1 VVDLFPAIDL
11 HEGVAVRLLRGDF
24 SRQRTYGDPVDLAR
38 QYADGG
44 ARWIHVVDLDAARTG
59 HPVNRAVVMAIT
71 DAVDVG
77 IQVGG
82 GVRSEKDAVELLDGG
97 VARVVLGTAAVRDPD
112 LVGVL
117 AAEFPGQVVVGLDHR
132 GGGAD
137 VAVAGWE
144 SVGGTTLAD
153 ALANVSSF
161 PLAAVVVT
169 AIERDGTM
177 DGPDLDGLL
186 RVLALSDHDV
196 VASGGVR
203 GAADLVALARLQ
215 HDGRHLAGAIVG
227 TALVEGTVDIEEAVA
242 ACAVS
247 G

>member
-1 VVDLFPAIDL
+1 
-11 HEGVAVRLLRGDF
+11 
-24 SRQRTYGDPVDLAR
+24 
-38 QYADGG
+38 
-44 ARWIHVVDLDAARTG
+44 
-59 HPVNRAVVMAIT
+59 
-71 DAVDVG
+71 
-77 IQVGG
+77 
-82 GVRSEKDAVELLDGG
+82 
-97 VARVVLGTAAVRDPD
+97 
-112 LVGVL
+112 
-117 AAEFPGQVVVGLDHR
+117 
-132 GGGAD
+132 
-137 VAVAGWE
+137 
-144 SVGGTTLAD
+144 LAD

-203 GAADLVALARLQ
+203 GTADLVALARLQ